1 MYIRAYRAKA
11 LAGEHAGDLK
21 HEEER
26 RKKRGLNKPCTFPLQ
41 GSLWFVFRALGNH
54 GMDDSSGNQS
64 SLESIDIPSKQRHCR
79 LHFWQRKYYSHRQD
93 AVSILIQVR
102 ETFHEI
108 LEFLH
113 HRYFKLCIQTFNQ
126 KKGVTICSLMPVES
140 LKQVTNIVSVQNS
153 YNTSTAEITELKKK
167 LVWISVLTFKCMNV
181 APTIITYF
189 DL

>member
-1 MYIRAYRAKA
+1 MYFRAYRAKA

-54 GMDDSSGNQS
+54 GIDDSSGNQS

-79 LHFWQRKYYSHRQD
+79 LHFWQRKYNSHRQD
-93 AVSILIQVR
+93 EVSILIQVR

-108 LEFLH
+108 NEFLH
-113 HRYFKLCIQTFNQ
+113 HRYFKLCMQTFNQ
-126 KKGVTICSLMPVES
+126 KK
-140 LKQVTNIVSVQNS
+140 VSHDLFLDACWKFEAS
-153 YNTSTAEITELKKK
+153 YKHCVSTKFLQYKYCWDNWTQK
-167 LVWISVLTFKCMNV
+167 NR
-181 APTIITYF
+181 
-189 DL
+189 